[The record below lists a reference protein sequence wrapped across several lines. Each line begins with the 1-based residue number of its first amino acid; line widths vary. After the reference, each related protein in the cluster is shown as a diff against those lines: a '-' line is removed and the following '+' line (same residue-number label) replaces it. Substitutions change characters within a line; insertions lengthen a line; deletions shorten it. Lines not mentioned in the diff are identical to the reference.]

1 MKLGFLASH
10 GGSNMQAILDGCA
23 NGSIAAQ
30 PALLVC
36 NNPGAKALERA
47 ANAGMQVVVLNR
59 KTHPDPEQLDAAMLE
74 ALEAAGVELV
84 ILAGY
89 MKKIGPRVLSRFQ
102 NRILNIHPALLPRF
116 GGQGMFGINVHQA
129 VLGAKELE
137 TGATVH
143 VITDVYDEG
152 PILQQVRVP
161 VLPGDTPESLQAR
174 VLEQEHQLYP
184 DTIAKIASGEIRL
197 PQP

>member
-1 MKLGFLASH
+1 
-10 GGSNMQAILDGCA
+10 
-23 NGSIAAQ
+23 
-30 PALLVC
+30 
-36 NNPGAKALERA
+36 
-47 ANAGMQVVVLNR
+47 
-59 KTHPDPEQLDAAMLE
+59 
-74 ALEAAGVELV
+74 
-84 ILAGY
+84 
-89 MKKIGPRVLSRFQ
+89 VLSRFQ

-184 DTIAKIASGEIRL
+184 DTIANLASGEIRL
-197 PQP
+197 PLP